1 MMNITD
7 NSWPNDDYYPA
18 PNFGWRATN
27 DHFSK
32 QCEFQA
38 AFGLRRT
45 AGLTS
50 AYPRRQT
57 AAMEAEGT
65 SVQVAV
71 RVRPLIGRERVEGC
85 DVCTSIP
92 NPGTPQLMIG

>member
-1 MMNITD
+1 
-7 NSWPNDDYYPA
+7 
-18 PNFGWRATN
+18 
-27 DHFSK
+27 
-32 QCEFQA
+32 
-38 AFGLRRT
+38 
-45 AGLTS
+45 
-50 AYPRRQT
+50 
-57 AAMEAEGT
+57 MEAEGT